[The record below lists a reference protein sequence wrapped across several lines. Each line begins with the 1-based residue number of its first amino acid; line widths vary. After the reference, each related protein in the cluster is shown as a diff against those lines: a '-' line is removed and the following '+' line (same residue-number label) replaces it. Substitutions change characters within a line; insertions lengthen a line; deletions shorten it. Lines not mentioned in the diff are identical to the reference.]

1 MQRLLL
7 AFDGITRVD
16 VSPVTDRITVCYDRE
31 MLSVDHVLH
40 LLRSTGFASAKGTSA
55 RPRADDAA
63 DAGLRRMP
71 AS

>member
-7 AFDGITRVD
+7 AFDGITRVE

-40 LLRSTGFASAKGTSA
+40 LLRSTGFVSAKGTSA
-55 RPRADDAA
+55 RPQRADAA
-63 DAGLRRMP
+63 EAGLRR
-71 AS
+71 AQAG